1 MEISDDQRMTAEEID
16 EATAGVKGRE
26 RWQLAAR
33 VAEDRAFGLG
43 WEARE
48 AKLKTDWELA
58 GADGADQDDG
68 EERQTDTESPD
79 YLAGFEA
86 GVASQD
92 EEEEMVKC
100 PKCNETG
107 KIIGWGGQC
116 KRCFGSTKVKASS
129 LEPEEVPDEETAEE
143 QPA

>member
-1 MEISDDQRMTAEEID
+1 MMEIQEDQRMTGEEID
-16 EATAGVKGRE
+16 QASAGVKGRE

-58 GADGADQDDG
+58 GADG
-68 EERQTDTESPD
+68 EERQTDTASPD

-100 PKCNETG
+100 PKCNGTG
-107 KIIGWGGQC
+107 KMIGWGGQC

-129 LEPEEVPDEETAEE
+129 LEPEEAVSGDGN
-143 QPA
+143 